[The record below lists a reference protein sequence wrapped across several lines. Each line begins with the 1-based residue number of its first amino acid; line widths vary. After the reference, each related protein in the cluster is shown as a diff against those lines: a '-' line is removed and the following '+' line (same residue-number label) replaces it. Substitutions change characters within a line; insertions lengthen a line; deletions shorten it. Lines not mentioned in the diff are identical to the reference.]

1 MLIDLRDGNNDVQ
14 AKYNGVNKE
23 IFHSFGLSRDISDA
37 FWRIGKIQKFSNLDK
52 LYCRGDK
59 ANFIGL
65 VIDGKIAVL
74 DIHGAVL
81 SRIVQGDIFGE
92 LSFIL
97 GSSRTSNIVGVG
109 EGSFLRIEFE
119 SLSTFF
125 SNDPVLKSQWF
136 QWLALKLAERLI
148 MHVNDIRKY
157 VALIAHDQKKDMLT
171 EFSRRHHELLSQFDL
186 VATATTARFLL
197 ENIGL
202 DVSRSVSSGPIG
214 GDMAIGSLI
223 TTGNIQAII
232 FFKDPLTSHPHR
244 SDIEALSR
252 LCDVHN
258 IPLATNTAS
267 AELILKGLVKK
278 ASDSEWDR
286 TPPQRTDH
294 IIGL

>member
-1 MLIDLRDGNNDVQ
+1 MLIDFLYGNNDIQ

-23 IFHSFGLSRDISDA
+23 TFHSFGLSHDISDA

-52 LYCRGDK
+52 LYCKGDK

-65 VIDGKIAVL
+65 IIEGKIAVL
-74 DIHGAVL
+74 DINGTVL
-81 SRIVQGDIFGE
+81 SRIEQGNIFGE

-97 GSSRTSNIVGVG
+97 GSSRTADIVGVG
-109 EGSFLRIEFE
+109 DGSFLRIEFE

-125 SNDPVLKSQWF
+125 SNDPVLRSQWF

-148 MHVNDIRKY
+148 MYVNDIRKY

-171 EFSRRHHELLSQFDL
+171 EFGRIHHKLLSQFDL

-197 ENIGL
+197 ENTGL
-202 DVSRSVSSGPIG
+202 DISRSVSSGPIG

-232 FFKDPLTSHPHR
+232 FFKDPLTSHPHH

-278 ASDSEWDR
+278 ASDSERDR
-286 TPPQRTDH
+286 TAYH
-294 IIGL
+294 